1 MVIKKDL
8 SSTDYDKIKK
18 LNINNYVAYK
28 NNIKLKNIK
37 QLAFLNTNCFI
48 KQPKFVDKFF

>member
-1 MVIKKDL
+1 MI
-8 SSTDYDKIKK
+8 SNKK